1 MRSIK
6 IKLMSLIAMICL
18 VMGIMIVGIFSA
30 QTQQIKLNGQV
41 NFEIGDKRLYVKDVR
56 LQENTDSSPY
66 SLSEQGRFLPGYIN
80 GNFNMNLGSF
90 TNTYGS
96 FALYFD
102 IINTMDET
110 TEETF
115 SYTVKPSTTQS
126 GVTVSS
132 VILDSNGSTVSQIP
146 QGTVKPSEVTSLTP
160 ISATIKVTVSST
172 AGVSVNLNNITI
184 TINQY
189 VPQVYDYFTFEVNSD
204 GTTVT
209 LTDYDSSLSDT
220 TDIAIPAT
228 VSVVDGVWMDG
239 NDYTVTAIASASPS
253 SDGVFSNSGIT
264 SIELPSTLEM
274 IGNYAFY
281 GCTGLTSIT
290 LPSSLNI
297 IGEYAFAL
305 CSGLTEV
312 DLSNYASLTSIGDE
326 AFSWCSGLTSID
338 LSNCTSLTS
347 IGHGAFYNC
356 SGLTEVDLSNCISLE
371 NIGLEVFCYCSS
383 LATIDLSDC
392 ISLISIEQFAFR
404 YCSALTNII
413 LTNCVSLENI
423 GVAAFHLCTSL
434 ERIDFDTCVN
444 LSVISPSAFDE
455 CYSLRSIILPYPY
468 EWYITDDESSIYGE
482 LLDMSDPEQNA
493 ELLTETYNNY
503 YFKRNA

>member
-41 NFEIGDKRLYVKDVR
+41 NFEIGDKSLYVKDVR

-66 SLSEQGRFLPGYIN
+66 SLSEQGEFLPGYIN
-80 GNFNMNLGSF
+80 GNFNMNLGDF
-90 TNTYGS
+90 TNSYGS

-220 TDIAIPAT
+220 TDIVIPAT

-239 NDYTVTAIASASPS
+239 NDYTVTAIASASS
-253 SDGVFSNSGIT
+253 FSDGVFLNSGIT

-274 IGNYAFY
+274 IGNYAF
-281 GCTGLTSIT
+281 
-290 LPSSLNI
+290 
-297 IGEYAFAL
+297 ED

-312 DLSNYASLTSIGDE
+312 V
-326 AFSWCSGLTSID
+326 
-338 LSNCTSLTS
+338 LSNCTSLIS

-404 YCSALTNII
+404 YCSTLTNII

-444 LSVISPSAFDE
+444 LSVISPSAFEE

-493 ELLTETYNNY
+493 ELLTETYPNY

>member
-41 NFEIGDKRLYVKDVR
+41 NFEIGDKSLYVKDVR

-80 GNFNMNLGSF
+80 GNFNMNLGDF
-90 TNTYGS
+90 TNSYGS

-115 SYTVKPSTTQS
+115 LYTVKPSTTQS

-220 TDIAIPAT
+220 TDIVIPAT

-239 NDYTVTAIASASPS
+239 NDYTVTAIASASSS

-274 IGNYAFY
+274 IGNYAF
-281 GCTGLTSIT
+281 
-290 LPSSLNI
+290 
-297 IGEYAFAL
+297 ED

-312 DLSNYASLTSIGDE
+312 V
-326 AFSWCSGLTSID
+326 
-338 LSNCTSLTS
+338 LSNCTSLIS

-356 SGLTEVDLSNCISLE
+356 SGLTEVDLSNCTRLK
-371 NIGLEVFCYCSS
+371 NKGLEVFCNCSS
-383 LATIDLSDC
+383 SATIDLSDF
-392 ISLISIEQFAFR
+392 ISLTSIERFAFR
-404 YCSALTNII
+404 YCATLTNII

-423 GVAAFHLCTSL
+423 GGAAFHLCTSL

-444 LSVISPSAFDE
+444 LSVISPSAFEE
-455 CYSLRSIILPYPY
+455 CYSLISIILPYPY
-468 EWYITDDESSIYGE
+468 EWYITDDESSIYGDP
-482 LLDMSDPEQNA
+482 LDMSDPEQNA
-493 ELLTETYNNY
+493 ELLTETYSNN